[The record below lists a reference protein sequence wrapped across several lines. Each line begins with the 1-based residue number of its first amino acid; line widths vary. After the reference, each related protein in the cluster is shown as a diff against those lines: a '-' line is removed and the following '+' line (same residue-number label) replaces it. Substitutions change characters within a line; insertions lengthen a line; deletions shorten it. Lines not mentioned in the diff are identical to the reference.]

1 MKRFPACNCII
12 VSTCKEWCA
21 IKEKGLSV
29 GRDILRWKGRH
40 NLFLVKAL
48 HSQPSALLLPHSL
61 HPCSPQLG
69 PQKNVNADGLLGQL
83 RLQKA
88 VLLIYIKGQSLHC
101 ASDPVTKYLQEKRY
115 WRSQLDLYVKFMD
128 IRDQNLRYVCV
139 YSCARSTKLRWV
151 FSCNSNDFSLM

>member
-1 MKRFPACNCII
+1 MLWKKGWKIREQLVRGGRFSPFLLPWKSLLRTDLVLSKKEGHNKIWIFSCSMYLQVKRFPACNCII

-48 HSQPSALLLPHSL
+48 HSHPSALLLPHSL

-69 PQKNVNADGLLGQL
+69 PHKMLTQ
-83 RLQKA
+83 
-88 VLLIYIKGQSLHC
+88 
-101 ASDPVTKYLQEKRY
+101 
-115 WRSQLDLYVKFMD
+115 M
-128 IRDQNLRYVCV
+128 
-139 YSCARSTKLRWV
+139 V
-151 FSCNSNDFSLM
+151 FWDS